1 MPAAAAIGCAG
12 EVGHEEE
19 VEVRQVVRQV
29 LAGEDQIAR
38 QAAIRRHLEAGG
50 CGQRGRRGRRL
61 RDRADATDA
70 RYDHQRVER
79 VLGEQDMLE
88 AAIERRTDLRRG
100 DAAIGDVERHFE
112 VAFDAVERAD
122 GQPTAHF

>member
-1 MPAAAAIGCAG
+1 
-12 EVGHEEE
+12 
-19 VEVRQVVRQV
+19 
-29 LAGEDQIAR
+29 
-38 QAAIRRHLEAGG
+38 
-50 CGQRGRRGRRL
+50 L

-88 AAIERRTDLRRG
+88 TAIERRTDLRRG